1 MPDVKRF
8 NNASFGIVFNSRAAN
23 MCESGCSMQRHSSL
37 KSSRQHPDARN
48 KENLI
53 HAQLNI
59 YVLITVNPGFISI
72 PLIPVC
78 VEKLKQNEKNKMR
91 NYARCLFVSF
101 FFIRHCNAKRTTA
114 KQSFII
120 CRLAHRC

>member
-1 MPDVKRF
+1 MR
-8 NNASFGIVFNSRAAN
+8 
-23 MCESGCSMQRHSSL
+23 QHSSLKSRL

-53 HAQLNI
+53 HAQRNI

-72 PLIPVC
+72 PLILVC

-91 NYARCLFVSF
+91 NYACCLFVSF
-101 FFIRHCNAKRTTA
+101 FSFDIAMQKGPL
-114 KQSFII
+114 QS
-120 CRLAHRC
+120 RVSLYVGLLTGVS

>member
-1 MPDVKRF
+1 MHHL
-8 NNASFGIVFNSRAAN
+8 ASFSTHGLPICARVAAACSSLKSR
-23 MCESGCSMQRHSSL
+23 L

-48 KENLI
+48 KKNLI

-59 YVLITVNPGFISI
+59 YVLIIVNQGLISI

-91 NYARCLFVSF
+91 NYARCLFFSFDIAMQKGPLQSRVSLYVGLL
-101 FFIRHCNAKRTTA
+101 TGV
-114 KQSFII
+114 S
-120 CRLAHRC
+120 